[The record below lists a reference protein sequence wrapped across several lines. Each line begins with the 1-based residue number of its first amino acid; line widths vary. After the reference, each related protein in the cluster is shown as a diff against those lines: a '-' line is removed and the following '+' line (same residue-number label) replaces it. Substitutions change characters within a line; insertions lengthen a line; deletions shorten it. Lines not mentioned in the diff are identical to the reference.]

1 MYIAD
6 NMIMYK
12 MIELVTDDIF
22 VCSLEDV
29 FSVM

>member
-1 MYIAD
+1 MYTAD

-12 MIELVTDDIF
+12 MIEFVIDSIF